1 MSEQRYH
8 HGDLRRALITHAL
21 RIIDAEGID
30 ALTIRRLAREA
41 GVSHAAPAYHF
52 ADKSAIAIAV
62 ATEGF
67 RIFGNALA
75 SALQVPDPQER
86 LRTIGRAY
94 CRFAYDHPAYYR
106 IMFGEH
112 SGLPKPE
119 DETFAATA
127 VQAFETLL
135 KVVRPLV
142 VGPDTTETEALQRT
156 RAAAM
161 VAWSIVHG
169 TVTLW
174 QSGIWENHT
183 SRRWDGDLEILVE
196 HAVDF
201 IAQRISHFATAELS
215 GEACTPDSFHE
226 HVDEN
231 TIRKWAPR
239 SSGMS

>member
-21 RIIDAEGID
+21 RIIDAEGIE
-30 ALTIRRLAREA
+30 ALTIRRLAKEA

-52 ADKSAIAIAV
+52 ADKSAIVIAV

-75 SALQVPDPQER
+75 SALEITDPQER

-112 SGLPKPE
+112 DDLPDRE
-119 DETFAATA
+119 DERFTSTA

-135 KVVRPLV
+135 TVVRPLV
-142 VGPDTTETEALQRT
+142 VAPDMSDKEALQRT
-156 RAAAM
+156 RSAAM
-161 VAWSIVHG
+161 AAWSIVHG

-174 QSGIWENHT
+174 QSGIWKHH
-183 SRRWDGDLEILVE
+183 SPRRWDGDLEILVE

-201 IAQRISHFATAELS
+201 IAERIFHFQTAQLN
-215 GEACTPDSFHE
+215 GEVCTPDSFHE
-226 HVDEN
+226 RGGVD
-231 TIRKWAPR
+231 R
-239 SSGMS
+239 